1 VIKLKRKIAELTLIM
16 CLVSIFFV
24 TLLMFAAAQDRDY
37 SETIAIWHFDEV
49 YTPDAIDKGNIGFL
63 GGTPPPTPV
72 QGKFGKALIFDGNN
86 FVYIPF
92 SPSLYMSKEI
102 AIEAWI
108 YVNSFRNTTYNNIL
122 VMCYSA
128 GLEWQT
134 ATRICGIAL
143 TPSNTEKD
151 KPQQGFLRGYVYTDK
166 EHFNE
171 IVTTEPVI
179 PLNQWIHVAFTRSL
193 VTGMHLY
200 VNGKEKETT
209 VTCGVQNPT
218 GDILKGT
225 EIYFG
230 HDAEVIIDEPRICDT
245 ALEPSQFIISNA
257 PELAVSRTEID
268 VGPNLMLAIIVAAV
282 SFAVAWLLRRIIQ
295 TIGISS
301 RSKG

>member
-1 VIKLKRKIAELTLIM
+1 MKNTLFKRLVLILLLTNMLSTLMVTFAET
-16 CLVSIFFV
+16 
-24 TLLMFAAAQDRDY
+24 QDKTN
-37 SETIAIWHFDEV
+37 SETVALWHFDEI
-49 YTPDAIDKGNIGFL
+49 YTPDATDKDNIGIL
-63 GGTPPPTPV
+63 GGTPPPTLV
-72 QGKFGKALIFDGNN
+72 EGKFGKALSFDGKN
-86 FVYIPF
+86 FLYVPF
-92 SPSLYMSKEI
+92 SPSLYTSKEI
-102 AIEAWI
+102 TIEAWI
-108 YVNSFRNTTYNNIL
+108 YVNAFRNTTYNNIL
-122 VMCYSA
+122 VICYSA

-143 TPSNTEKD
+143 TPSNN
-151 KPQQGFLRGYVYTDK
+151 PQQGFLRGYAYTDK

-179 PLNQWIHVAFTRSL
+179 PLNQWIHVAFTRNL
-193 VTGMHLY
+193 VKGMHLY
-200 VNGKEKETT
+200 VNGEEKETT
-209 VTCGVQNPT
+209 VTWGVQNPT

-230 HDAEVIIDEPRICDT
+230 HDAELIIDEPRICDT

-268 VGPNLMLAIIVAAV
+268 IGPNLMLAIIVAAV
-282 SFAVAWLLRRIIQ
+282 AFAVAWLLRRIIQ